1 MKAAAVATALC
12 LAAATAAASPP
23 PDELRL
29 QSINL
34 AYNLDFDA
42 ADAAILDV
50 IARAPDDPA
59 NHLARASIVWVRML
73 FQRGALTVDEYL
85 GPPSLSDV
93 SRTPP
98 ASRRSSELRVALA
111 RATALAEQRLR
122 QNPHDVSALYA
133 IGAAAGREAAYIATE
148 EGRLMRAFWTARRA
162 YDAHERVLTLDPSRK
177 DAGLIVGTYRYL
189 VATLSRVMRWIAYL
203 AGFGGDK
210 DRAYSLL
217 EACTTV
223 PNETGIEARF
233 ALIITYSRDGR
244 HDDALRELR
253 VLRERYPRNRLLWL
267 ETGATLLRAGKPGEA
282 LVWLDDG
289 LAALA
294 SDDRPR
300 SFGEDAWWHYKR
312 GLALVR
318 LGRVAD
324 ARQAAAAAT
333 SAKAYTWVR
342 GRILTLTGQIDDL
355 SGRRDAALRAYRQAR
370 DIGRSTRDALGVQ
383 EAQRW
388 IDNPFMGTSPGPAR
402 QYQ

>member
-29 QSINL
+29 RSINL

-98 ASRRSSELRVALA
+98 AARRSSELRVALA

-122 QNPHDVSALYA
+122 QNSHDVSALYA

-210 DRAYSLL
+210 ERAYSLL

-289 LAALA
+289 
-294 SDDRPR
+294 PR
-300 SFGEDAWWHYKR
+300 AFGEDAWWHYKR

-333 SAKAYTWVR
+333 SATAYTWVR

-370 DIGRSTRDALGVQ
+370 DIGKSTRDALGVQ

-388 IDNPFMGTSPGPAR
+388 IDNPFTGTSPGPAR

>member
-1 MKAAAVATALC
+1 MRATAVAAALC
-12 LAAATAAASPP
+12 LAAAAAAASPP
-23 PDELRL
+23 SEALRL
-29 QSINL
+29 RSIDL
-34 AYNLDFDA
+34 AYSLDFDA
-42 ADAAILDV
+42 AEAAIRDAIV
-50 IARAPDDPA
+50 RDPDDPA
-59 NHLARASIVWVRML
+59 NYLAQASIVWVRML

-98 ASRRSSELRVALA
+98 PARRSAELRAALA
-111 RATALAEQRLR
+111 RATSLAEQRLAK
-122 QNPHDVSALYA
+122 NPDDVSALYA
-133 IGAAAGREAAYIATE
+133 VGAAAGRDAAYTATE

-162 YDAHERVLTLDPSRK
+162 YDAHQRVLELDPART

-210 DRAYSLL
+210 DRAYRLL
-217 EACTTV
+217 EACTTA
-223 PNETGIEARF
+223 PNETAIEARF

-253 VLRERYPRNRLLWL
+253 VLRGRYPRNRLLWL
-267 ETGATLLRAGKPGEA
+267 ETGATLLRAARPAEA
-282 LVWLDDG
+282 LGWLDEG

-294 SDDRPR
+294 SDHRPR

-312 GLALVR
+312 GVALVR

-324 ARQAAAAAT
+324 AHRAAETASAAA
-333 SAKAYTWVR
+333 AYTWVR
-342 GRILTLTGQIDDL
+342 GRILTLSGQIDDV
-355 SGRRDAALRAYRQAR
+355 SGRRDAALRAYRRAR
-370 DIGRSTRDALGVQ
+370 EIGRSTRDALGVQ
-383 EAQRW
+383 EAERG
-388 IDNPFMGTSPGPAR
+388 IDKPFSGTSPGPAR